1 MVIEQDSNLIQ
12 SLSRGL
18 AALELVAQ
26 HSLTPRALADALDVD
41 RSTAY
46 RILTTLAAHGFVE
59 RDPHSDQYIIS
70 SRKIFALSSTIGAGS
85 HWPSLATPWM
95 KQLRDEIGEAV
106 SLAVLQGDEVVYVN
120 HLPSLE
126 ALTVG
131 PLLGLRRPVYVSA
144 VGKAIIAFL
153 PEMEREDLIS
163 QLKLK
168 AMTPNTITSPKAHRQ
183 ELTRVREQGYAVDD
197 EETFVGVR
205 CVAAPIHDSTS
216 QVIASMGISGPA
228 SRVTME
234 RIHDIGLRIRTLA
247 DEFSLSLG
255 ARREFPISQDG
266 ANQP

>member
-1 MVIEQDSNLIQ
+1 MSSEFDSNLIQ

-18 AALELVAQ
+18 TALELVAQ
-26 HSLTPRALADALDVD
+26 HSLTPKALADELDVD

-59 RDPHSDQYIIS
+59 RDPLSEQYIIS
-70 SRKIFALSSTIGAGS
+70 SRKIFALSSTIGASS

-95 KQLRDEIGEAV
+95 KQLRTEIGEAV

-144 VGKAIIAFL
+144 VGKAITAFL
-153 PEMEREDLIS
+153 PEVEREDLIHR
-163 QLKLK
+163 LKLTP
-168 AMTPNTITSPKAHRQ
+168 MTPKTITSRAALRE
-183 ELTRVREQGYAVDD
+183 ELARVEELGYAVDD
-197 EETFVGVR
+197 EETFIGVR
-205 CVAAPIHDSTS
+205 CVAAPIHDSTN
-216 QVIASMGISGPA
+216 QVIASLGISGPA
-228 SRVTME
+228 SRVTPE
-234 RIHDIGLRIRTLA
+234 RIHEIGLRIRALA

-255 ARREFPISQDG
+255 ARRERPISHDG
-266 ANQP
+266 ADHR

>member
-1 MVIEQDSNLIQ
+1 VSSEPDSNLIQ

-18 AALELVAQ
+18 SALELVAQ
-26 HSLTPRALADALDVD
+26 HSLTPRALAHALDVD

-59 RDPHSDQYIIS
+59 RDPHSEQYILS
-70 SRKIFALSSTIGAGS
+70 SRKIFALSSTIGASS

-153 PEMEREDLIS
+153 PDAEQDSLIR
-163 QLKLK
+163 QLKLT
-168 AMTPNTITSPKAHRQ
+168 ALTPNTITNHKALHE
-183 ELTRVREQGYAVDD
+183 ELAQVRERGYAVDD
-197 EETFVGVR
+197 AETFVGVR
-205 CVAAPIHDSTS
+205 CVAAPIYDSTH

-228 SRVTME
+228 SRVTLE
-234 RIHDIGLRIRTLA
+234 RVPDIGQRVRTLA
-247 DEFSLSLG
+247 DAFSLSLG
-255 ARREFPISQDG
+255 ARREFPLRQDG
-266 ANQP
+266 HRG

>member
-1 MVIEQDSNLIQ
+1 MSSELDSKLIQ

-46 RILTTLAAHGFVE
+46 RILTTLAAYGFVE
-59 RDPHSDQYIIS
+59 RDPLSDQYIVS
-70 SRKIFALSSTIGAGS
+70 SRKIFALSSTIGANS

-95 KQLRDEIGEAV
+95 KQLRDDIGEAV
-106 SLAVLQGDEVVYVN
+106 NLAVLQADEVVYVN

-131 PLLGLRRPVYVSA
+131 PLLGLRRLVYVSA
-144 VGKAIIAFL
+144 VGKAIIAYL
-153 PEMEREDLIS
+153 PEVERETLIG
-163 QLKLK
+163 QLTLK
-168 AMTPNTITSPKAHRQ
+168 AATPNTITDHAALQQ
-183 ELTRVREQGYAVDD
+183 ELFRVQQQGYAVDD
-197 EETFVGVR
+197 EETFIGVR
-205 CVAAPIHDSTS
+205 CVAAPIHDSTN

-228 SRVTME
+228 SRVTAE
-234 RIHDIGLRIRTLA
+234 RINAIGLRIRMLA

-266 ANQP
+266 AGQP